1 MIKSAAA
8 AHERCVKS
16 TNLVAQDQHHQE
28 EVGVMQGVDVTM
40 TTMRNDGSMR
50 KEEGLELEENTQILP
65 LSPGLRCRTGGGT
78 GYDVEQVIMVVRNND
93 EVSR

>member
-16 TNLVAQDQHHQE
+16 TNLVAQDQGSQE
-28 EVGVMQGVDVTM
+28 EVGVVQGVDVTTT

-65 LSPGLRCRTGGGT
+65 LSPGLRCRTGGGC
-78 GYDVEQVIMVVRNND
+78 GRQRDR
-93 EVSR
+93 R